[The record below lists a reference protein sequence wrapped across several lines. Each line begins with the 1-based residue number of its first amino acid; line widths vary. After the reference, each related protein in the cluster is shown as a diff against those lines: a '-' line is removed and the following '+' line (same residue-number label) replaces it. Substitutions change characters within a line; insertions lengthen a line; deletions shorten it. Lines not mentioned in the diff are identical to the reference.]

1 MGQHLQRH
9 VLEGAGGAVPQLQ
22 AVGALVQGVDRGHG
36 GGVELLRA
44 IGGGS
49 KVGELL
55 DGELLQKLLHHIDGP
70 SLIRHVLQLVQG
82 VARQLGDIIGGQQ
95 TAVSGQALGDGL
107 GRGEADGRISGTG
120 ILHLDHS
127 YLFETYAKKRIA
139 MAILH
144 YDSFPAEGQGIGGKK
159 PPKPSVRKRRFLC
172 DGHGALLCPS
182 PGEHKPRSRRT
193 GAGAGS
199 DDS

>member
-107 GRGEADGRISGTG
+107 GGGEADRRISGTG

-127 YLFETYAKKRIA
+127 YLF
-139 MAILH
+139 
-144 YDSFPAEGQGIGGKK
+144 
-159 PPKPSVRKRRFLC
+159 
-172 DGHGALLCPS
+172 
-182 PGEHKPRSRRT
+182 
-193 GAGAGS
+193 
-199 DDS
+199 